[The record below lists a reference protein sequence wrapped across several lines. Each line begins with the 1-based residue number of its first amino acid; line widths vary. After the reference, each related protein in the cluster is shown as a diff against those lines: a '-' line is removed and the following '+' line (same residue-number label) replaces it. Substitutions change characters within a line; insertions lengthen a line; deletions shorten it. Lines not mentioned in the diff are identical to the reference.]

1 MSRKVQGLQYSTAE
15 ALTISIESAYNN
27 NDTSTSVIAVYCETG
42 TSDVNTTNPLPN
54 FHSRNRDCID
64 GGTGREGKG
73 EGKEK
78 IRGDIRGKSVLTF
91 FFILQFNCR
100 EKTIN
105 RMSNYNEAV
114 LCDDSVVE

>member
-27 NDTSTSVIAVYCETG
+27 NDTPTSVIAVYCETG

-78 IRGDIRGKSVLTF
+78 EIRGKSVLTF
-91 FFILQFNCR
+91 FLFYSLTAVKRLSIECR
-100 EKTIN
+100 ITTKLFFATTQ
-105 RMSNYNEAV
+105 
-114 LCDDSVVE
+114 